1 MAKID
6 TENKIKTKNL
16 FYNDLCGNISM
27 EVNAMKLL
35 RVKANHF
42 KNCTDGFMI
51 DLVAKSRKTA
61 EDKEY
66 ELQEVAPELH
76 VYNTMAFIGKNASG
90 KTSAVELLDACY
102 SILGEFRI
110 ENKHYSYDGV
120 ELEIIFYHDKYVYL
134 YETVLGADN
143 TLGNKAVFKNEH
155 IYRKP
160 YYKTNVKEIYD
171 RESFIEVT
179 VAGDLP
185 EDTSNIFFVLKKK
198 QTRAVYFDSFGSGA
212 DTYQMLFKALNNYK
226 IDTGVLANILCIFD
240 ENVEDL
246 QKLDDH
252 NYRLVFRGEEK
263 TLSDTQLVYM
273 LSSGTTKGLLLYT
286 LMVASLKEGFDLLID
301 EVENH
306 FHKTLVENMISLYK
320 DKTVNANNATLIFS
334 THYCEVLDQMGRQDN
349 IWICKSDRY
358 VSLSNMYEDYQIRP
372 ELLKSKQYYNN
383 AFQTA
388 VNYDELMKLKRKLKV

>member
-1 MAKID
+1 
-6 TENKIKTKNL
+6 
-16 FYNDLCGNISM
+16 
-27 EVNAMKLL
+27 MKLL

-42 KNCTDGFMI
+42 KNCEDGYTI

-66 ELQEVAPELH
+66 ELQEIAPDL
-76 VYNTMAFIGKNASG
+76 YTYSTMAFIGKNASG

-102 SILGEFRI
+102 SILGEFRL
-110 ENKHYSYDGV
+110 EDKHYSYDGI
-120 ELEIIFYHDKYVYL
+120 ELEITFYHDGFIYL
-134 YETVLGADN
+134 YEVQLSTDSSP
-143 TLGNKAVFKNEH
+143 GNKAAFKNEK
-155 IYRKP
+155 IFRKQ
-160 YYKTNVKEIYD
+160 YFKTNVKEIYD
-171 RESFIEVT
+171 RDSFVPLT
-179 VAGDLP
+179 GMGDLP

-198 QTRAVYFDSFGSGA
+198 QTRAIYFDSFGNGA
-212 DTYQMLFKALNNYK
+212 DTYQLMFKALKNYN
-226 IDTGVLANILCIFD
+226 IDADVLANILRIFD
-240 ENVEDL
+240 ENVENL
-246 QKLDDH
+246 QRLDDH
-252 NYRLVFRGEEK
+252 NYRLVFDNRK
-263 TLSDTQLVYM
+263 INLSDTQLVYM

-286 LMVASLKEGFDLLID
+286 LMVASLREGFDLLID

-320 DKTVNANNATLIFS
+320 DKTVNKHNATLVFT

-349 IWICKSDRY
+349 IWICKSGKH

-388 VNYDELMKLKRKLKV
+388 VNYDELMNLKRKLKK